1 MVVHRLASCH
11 PPVAGRIR
19 CDLSGTQATAV
30 RERRG
35 SGKAPTIAMTTMQL
49 TFKQLTQRPDPVLAE
64 YVRGKLAEIER
75 LVKIDGAHIAL
86 RRNPNHPPF
95 QATAHLEVA
104 GPDLRADE
112 LAYTQRAALDRVLSN
127 LTEQARLRKM
137 KRPARCTGR
146 SLRASRP
153 TRTVSCR

>member
-1 MVVHRLASCH
+1 
-11 PPVAGRIR
+11 
-19 CDLSGTQATAV
+19 
-30 RERRG
+30 
-35 SGKAPTIAMTTMQL
+35 MQL
-49 TFKQLTQRPDPVLAE
+49 TFKKLTRRPDPGLSD
-64 YVRGKLAEIER
+64 YVRTKLAKREELIT
-75 LVKIDGAHIAL
+75 IDSARVAL
-86 RRNPNHPPF
+86 RRNPSHPPF
-95 QATAHLEVA
+95 RDTVHLEVS

-112 LAYTQRAALDRVLSN
+112 LAYTQRAALDRALSN